1 VEASGSFLV
10 PHSSDA
16 MTWRIGD
23 HGFLMTLSAQV
34 PGLIEEH
41 LEAFLSDWLAQRG
54 ETVESIGGWA
64 THPGGPKI
72 LTSVE
77 QSLQLDPEALRLSRS
92 VLSDHGNMSSATMLF
107 ILERFALNS
116 IPKPWLMLGFGPG
129 LEIEVALIR

>member
-1 VEASGSFLV
+1 
-10 PHSSDA
+10 

-41 LEAFLSDWLAQRG
+41 LNAFLSDWLGQRG

-64 THPGGPKI
+64 AHPGGPKI
-72 LTSVE
+72 LSSVA
-77 QSLQLDPEALRLSRS
+77 QALQLDAEALRISRS
-92 VLSDHGNMSSATMLF
+92 VLSDHGNMSSATMVF
-107 ILERFALNS
+107 ILERFAQES